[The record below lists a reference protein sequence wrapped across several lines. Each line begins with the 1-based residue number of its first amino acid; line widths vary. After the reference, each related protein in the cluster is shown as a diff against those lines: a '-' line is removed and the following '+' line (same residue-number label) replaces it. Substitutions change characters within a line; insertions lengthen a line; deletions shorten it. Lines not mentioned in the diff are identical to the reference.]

1 MGLGGTLRRVSVGGQ
16 VRALLGPVFPIA
28 GNAYRRV
35 FVDVRKVAAAI
46 PDLGPDAVLLDVGG
60 GDGAILN
67 PLLDRQPTLR
77 VVAVDLAEQVGSM
90 VRPDLRDRVTMHSG
104 TSVAELTAA
113 RRGAA
118 EQGARQAPFTA
129 ALLSD
134 VLHHVPPGE
143 RRQLIVDVLHALG
156 AGPRTL
162 IVKDLV
168 PQGARSALAF
178 WADRNISGD
187 RDVEA
192 IAPGACVE
200 LVRSVWP
207 GAQVATTGLADVDYP
222 NYCLV
227 FIDPVHGAAPE
238 GAKEP
243 RSAPA

>member
-1 MGLGGTLRRVSVGGQ
+1 MSIGG
-16 VRALLGPVFPIA
+16 RARSLLGPVFPIA

-77 VVAVDLAEQVGSM
+77 VVAVDLADPIGTM
-90 VRPDLRDRVTMHSG
+90 LRPDLASRVALHAG
-104 TSVAELTAA
+104 TSVAQLHA
-113 RRGAA
+113 
-118 EQGARQAPFTA
+118 QAPRSYAA

-134 VLHHVPPGE
+134 VLHHVPAAE
-143 RRQLIVDVLHALG
+143 RPALIRDVLQALG
-156 AGPRTL
+156 DAPRTL
-162 IVKDLV
+162 IVKELI

-187 RDVEA
+187 RGVAA
-192 IAPGACVE
+192 ISPSACVD

-207 GAQVATTGLADVDYP
+207 QAQVSLTSLADVDYP
-222 NYCLV
+222 NYALV
-227 FIDPVHGAAPE
+227 FTDP
-238 GAKEP
+238 
-243 RSAPA
+243 R